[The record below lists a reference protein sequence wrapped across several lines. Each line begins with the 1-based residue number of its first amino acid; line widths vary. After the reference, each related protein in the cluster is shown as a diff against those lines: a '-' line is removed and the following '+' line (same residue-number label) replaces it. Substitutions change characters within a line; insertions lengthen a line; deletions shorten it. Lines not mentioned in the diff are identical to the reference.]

1 MGALSKQKQEYEKRK
16 EKAQEKKRE
25 NLERKAMHA
34 DDELES
40 SMHKFQQVQKNRKS
54 LEVCQN
60 RNIEA
65 HRNKIAVIL
74 LRAEEQKYKERERK

>member
-1 MGALSKQKQEYEKRK
+1 
-16 EKAQEKKRE
+16 
-25 NLERKAMHA
+25 MHA

-54 LEVCQN
+54 LEVCHN

-74 LRAEEQKYKERERK
+74 LRAEEQKNKERERK

>member
-1 MGALSKQKQEYEKRK
+1 
-16 EKAQEKKRE
+16 
-25 NLERKAMHA
+25 MHA

-74 LRAEEQKYKERERK
+74 LRAEEQKNKERERK